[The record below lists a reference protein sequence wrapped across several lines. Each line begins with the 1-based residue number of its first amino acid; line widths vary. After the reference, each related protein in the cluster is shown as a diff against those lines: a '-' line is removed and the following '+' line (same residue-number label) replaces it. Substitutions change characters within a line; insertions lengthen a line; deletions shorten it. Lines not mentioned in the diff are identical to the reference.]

1 MQTLQTRLKDT
12 VYLTGL
18 LAVLLSAGIFLLP
31 QYLPTFDLFSFF
43 IINFLITA
51 SYFIVLLVTGRL
63 KRGRDGLAPMFL
75 LLILSLISAYSLN
88 REMNVFESS
97 VTWLSVLLVL
107 VCINY
112 IAFAFFETMPRF
124 IKYGMCFVLGISCCL
139 FAYLSIYL
147 VPLYLMSAVGFF
159 LLGISLHTFVPLLLT
174 VYSLRLLKRTA
185 WRDKNLR
192 VSFFSGSTSV
202 AILLIAF
209 VITWSHTH
217 YQINKTYQYAM
228 ATNDNLPAWVS
239 VAQTIPEN
247 FLTEKIFK
255 TSLVYSVPEF
265 LHNDFLW
272 RMPNRNFDE
281 QKKHDPLVMIASFFT
296 GPITL
301 EENDRI
307 KVLESQYDSRH
318 QAQERLWSD
327 ENLQTTYVN
336 TNVRIWPQY
345 AISYTEKTFTVSNL
359 KNAERW
365 ASQEEAIYTFHLPEG
380 GVVSS
385 LSLWINGKEEKGL
398 LTTKEKA
405 ATAYRT
411 IVGVE
416 SRDPSVVHWQ
426 EGNTVSVR
434 VFPVMAGKSRVFQIG
449 ITAPLQKHSEK
460 LIYNNIY
467 FDGPA
472 ALSTPEDIAVNFD
485 TKQKTLIQ
493 PASFNS
499 TDEQHYTRS
508 GNYDADWSI
517 DFPYEG
523 LSPKG
528 FSYNGNT
535 YSLSPYNAERSVA
548 KITDVYLDINCSWTR
563 NEFDKV
569 YALVK
574 HKNVYVFN
582 YSLLRVDTNNKDRLF
597 KQLSSLQFSLFPLY
611 EIKNAA
617 GALVISKSAGVS
629 PDFND
634 LEGSAFLHKTKA
646 YLGSSPRIKLFHL
659 GSTLSPYLKTL
670 LEYRVFNFEQGNS
683 QLLQL
688 LMAKSVFALNKEDSN
703 HVVIYTAG
711 LMIAASPGE
720 ASSPAP
726 DHLMRLYAYN
736 HIMQNAGKKLLD
748 SIPEEDEL
756 VMQAKTAGIVTPL
769 SSLVVLE
776 TQQDYDRFDIQQS
789 KDSLGNAS
797 LKSKGSVPEPH
808 EWLLILM
815 ALAVFAWIRFRPF
828 LGTL

>member
-1 MQTLQTRLKDT
+1 MQALQTRLKDT
-12 VYLTGL
+12 IYLTGL
-18 LAVLLSAGIFLLP
+18 LAIFISTCIFLLP
-31 QYLPTFDLFSFF
+31 QYLPTNNFFSFF
-43 IINFLITA
+43 IISFLISA
-51 SYFIVLLVTGRL
+51 SYLVLLLATGRL
-63 KRGRDGLAPMFL
+63 KRGKDGEAPLFL

-97 VTWLSVLLVL
+97 VIWLPVLLVTAS
-107 VCINY
+107 INY
-112 IAFAFFETMPRF
+112 MAFAYFQNISRL
-124 IKYGMCFVLGISCCL
+124 IQIVMCFMLGMSCCL
-139 FAYLSIYL
+139 FMYLSIYL
-147 VPLYLMSAVGFF
+147 IPLYLISAVGFF

-174 VYSLRLLKRTA
+174 ICSLRLLKKKA
-185 WRDKNLR
+185 WQDSKLR
-192 VSFFSGSTSV
+192 ASFFAGSISV

-209 VITWSHTH
+209 VITWSYT
-217 YQINKTYQYAM
+217 YLQINKTYRYAM
-228 ATNDNLPAWVS
+228 ATDDNLPAWVS
-239 VAQTIPEN
+239 VAQNIPKN

-265 LHNDFLW
+265 SHTDFLW
-272 RMPNRNFDE
+272 RMPERNFGE
-281 QKKHDPLVMIASFFT
+281 QKIHDPLVMIASFFT
-296 GPITL
+296 GPLTL

-318 QAQERLWSD
+318 QAQERLWSG
-327 ENLQTTYVN
+327 ENLQTTYIN

-345 AISYTEKTFTVSNL
+345 AISYTEKTLTVSNL
-359 KNAERW
+359 NHAER
-365 ASQEEAIYTFHLPEG
+365 SQEEAIYTFHLPEG

-434 VFPVMAGKSRVFQIG
+434 VFPVFAGKSRVFKVG
-449 ITAPLQKHSEK
+449 ITAPLQKRSDK
-460 LIYNNIY
+460 LLYDNIY

-472 ALSTPEDIAVNFD
+472 ALAASEDIAVNFD
-485 TKQKTLIQ
+485 IKQKSLIH

-499 TDEQHYTRS
+499 TDEQHYTRCGS
-508 GNYDADWSI
+508 YDADWSI
-517 DFPYEG
+517 ALPYEG

-528 FSYNGNT
+528 FSYGGNT
-535 YSLSPYNAERSVA
+535 YLLSPYHVERTAS
-548 KITDVYLDINCSWTR
+548 KITDVYLDINHSWTR
-563 NEFDKV
+563 KEFEKV
-569 YALVK
+569 YALIK
-574 HKNVYVFN
+574 HKNVYVFHHD
-582 YSLLRVDTNNKDRLF
+582 LLRVNANNKDRLF
-597 KQLSSLQFSLFPLY
+597 EQLSSLQFSLFPLY
-611 EIKNAA
+611 EIKDAT
-617 GALVISKSAGVS
+617 GALVISKSAAVS

-634 LEGSAFLHKTKA
+634 LAGSAFLHKTKT
-646 YLGSSPRIKLFHL
+646 YLVSSPRIKLFHI
-659 GSTLSPYLKTL
+659 GPTLSPYLKTL

-683 QLLQL
+683 QLLEKL
-688 LMAKSVFALNKEDSN
+688 VAKNVFAVNKEDSN
-703 HVVIYTAG
+703 HVVIHTAD
-711 LMIAASPGE
+711 LMIATSPGKV
-720 ASSPAP
+720 SSSAP

-736 HIMQNAGKKLLD
+736 HIMQNAGKKLLE

-756 VMQAKTAGIVTPL
+756 VSLAKTAGIVTPL

-808 EWLLILM
+808 EWLLIIT
-815 ALAVFAWIRFRPF
+815 ALAVFAWIRFRPVPGK
-828 LGTL
+828 L